1 MAGFAVAAAWA
12 VLTPNWMYR
21 STNSTDL
28 VAEDSKVVLSL
39 EAVKYRYD
47 FIPKEQSKGLC
58 PSVSCPLSPDV
69 PSAHLTRLRAP
80 LGNALSLTTL
90 DGWHKTMY
98 MRWDVKAPSFVRSK
112 GDLVAFDFYGI
123 HGASWKFFVNGQ
135 KVSSGSGSSRRPA
148 VVFSSP
154 VTSGE
159 ALTFGFE
166 IDAGKSLM
174 PGIASVAQ
182 PFLSEPSVAEQL
194 RQSYRAM
201 DQVYIFPMAT
211 AYTLIAILAAFGCFF
226 TPFYREILAFS
237 IFVTLSNWRRL
248 IINDMSAYPEFS
260 EIDFV
265 VFDCMLRSAIYA
277 SLWAF
282 WALYFRVKSKWAYIP
297 VVFYAAAVPGF
308 YLLGEVDIY
317 PLLFLQ
323 NARNA
328 DLHLALVFLG
338 GSVFAFS
345 TLRETRSMPWARF
358 RHTVLWTLGF
368 ANLILC
374 GTLFFRYQLLTNN
387 VAQETIIAYALFL
400 NLAKLSMQSF
410 IILMGMT
417 IFLEWALIVRDR
429 QQVLQRFGT
438 VVDPRFMNEII
449 RGPERQ
455 SRRIEQAVILF
466 ADLRSFAKMCDLYAP
481 DLVTMALNDYL
492 DVVTRAVTKHGGVVD
507 KFVGDSVM
515 ALWGVPE
522 RRVND
527 EVSAVR
533 AAIDIRAGLCE
544 LNEKRAESCLFR
556 LEAGVGVHCGPAI
569 FGAVG
574 NGQRVDYTVIGSTI
588 NVAAR
593 IQSLTKRFLFDVV
606 ISSQL
611 QAIVKDYTLVE
622 NVGEVRIRGV
632 AVAVGL
638 VKLIGVS
645 MVDGEFVIGRQD
657 LEAAVPNKAAG
668 IMSGVP
674 STLSVPEI
682 PEATPI
688 VELDSDKAA

>member
-1 MAGFAVAAAWA
+1 MAGLAVAAAWA

-21 STNSTDL
+21 STNSADL
-28 VAEDSKVVLSL
+28 AAEDSKVVLSL
-39 EAVKYRYD
+39 ETVKYRYD
-47 FIPKEQSKGLC
+47 FLAKEQSKGMC
-58 PSVSCPLSPDV
+58 PGASCPLSPDV
-69 PSAHLTRLRAP
+69 PASNLTRLRAP
-80 LGNALSLTTL
+80 LGNALSLATL

-123 HGASWKFFVNGQ
+123 NGGAWKFFVNGRE
-135 KVSSGSGSSRRPA
+135 VSSGTGSLRHPA
-148 VVFSSP
+148 LVFSSP
-154 VTSGE
+154 VTTGE
-159 ALTFGFE
+159 VLIFGFE
-166 IDAGKSLM
+166 IDVGKSLM

-182 PFLSEPSVAEQL
+182 PFLSEPSVAGKL
-194 RQSYRAM
+194 RDSYRSM
-201 DQVYIFPMAT
+201 DGMNIVPMAT

-237 IFVTLSNWRRL
+237 LFVTLSNWRRL
-248 IINDMSAYPEFS
+248 IVNDLSEYPEFS
-260 EIDFV
+260 DVDFV
-265 VFDCMLRSAIYA
+265 VFDCMLRSGISA

-282 WALYFRVKSKWAYIP
+282 WALYFRVKSKWAYVP
-297 VVFYAAAVPGF
+297 VVFYAAAVPGL
-308 YLLGEVDIY
+308 YLIGVLDIS
-317 PLLFLQ
+317 PWIFLQ
-323 NARNA
+323 HARNA
-328 DLHLALVFLG
+328 DLHLSLAFLG
-338 GSVFAFS
+338 GSLLAFS
-345 TLRETRSMPWARF
+345 TLRETRAMTWAKF
-358 RHTVLWTLGF
+358 RRTVLWTLGF

-374 GTLFFRYQLLTNN
+374 GTIFFRYHLLTNN
-387 VAQETIIAYALFL
+387 IAQETIVAYALFL
-400 NLAKLSMQSF
+400 NLAKLSMHSF

-417 IFLEWALIVRDR
+417 LFLEWALIVRDR

-438 VVDPRFMNEII
+438 VVDPRFINEII
-449 RGPERQ
+449 RGPQGQ
-455 SRRIEQAVILF
+455 SRRIEQAVVLF
-466 ADLRSFAKMCDLYAP
+466 ADLRSFTKMCDLHAP

-492 DVVTRAVTKHGGVVD
+492 DVVTRAVAKHGGVVD

-527 EVSAVR
+527 ELSAVR
-533 AAIDIRAGLCE
+533 SAIDIRAGLCE
-544 LNEKRAESCLFR
+544 LNNKRAESGLFR

-606 ISSQL
+606 ISSEL

-622 NVGEVRIRGV
+622 NVGEVRIPGV
-632 AVAVGL
+632 AEAVGL

-657 LEAAVPNKAAG
+657 LEAAVSVKAAG
-668 IMSGVP
+668 TIAGMP
-674 STLSVPEI
+674 ATLSVPENTDV
-682 PEATPI
+682 PPI
-688 VELDSDKAA
+688 VGHDSDKAA